1 MAGSFTF
8 ELVSPERL
16 MVSEQVTQVVV
27 PGLAGYFTV
36 MANHAPTMASLVPG
50 VVKVTPESGAEQ
62 DYVVFGGFV
71 DVTPDGCTLLA
82 ESALPVKEINA
93 DTLDQR
99 IRDAREDLND
109 AKDDEARTKAG
120 ALLDQLTTLQGAL
133 LPA

>member
-16 MVSEQVTQVVV
+16 MVSEKVTQVVV
-27 PGLAGYFTV
+27 PGLSGYFTV
-36 MANHAPTMASLVPG
+36 MANHAPTMATLVPG
-50 VVKVTPESGAEQ
+50 VVHVTPENGAKQ

-82 ESALPVKEINA
+82 ESALPVKEIDA

-99 IRDAREDLND
+99 IRDAREDLED
-109 AKDDEARTKAG
+109 AKDDDSKAKAH